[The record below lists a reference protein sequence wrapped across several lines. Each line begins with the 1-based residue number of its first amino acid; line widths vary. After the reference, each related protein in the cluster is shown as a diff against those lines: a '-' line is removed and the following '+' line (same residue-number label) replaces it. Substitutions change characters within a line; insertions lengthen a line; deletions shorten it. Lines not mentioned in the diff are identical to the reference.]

1 MTKNQAHPVFEE
13 REQENMPMSPNEQ
26 IEYFRSI
33 GRLEAQVASLIAA
46 VSELK
51 TKVDGIDTR
60 LDQLD
65 RLANRWK
72 GGFAV
77 ILTLGA
83 IAGFVLD
90 NVIRWWTSKGS

>member
-1 MTKNQAHPVFEE
+1 MNDP
-13 REQENMPMSPNEQ
+13 
-26 IEYFRSI
+26 EYFRAI
-33 GRLEAQVASLIAA
+33 GRLEAQVQALTTA

-51 TKVDGIDTR
+51 TKIDGFDTR

-65 RLANRWK
+65 QMANRWK

-83 IAGFVLD
+83 IAGFVIDQLFR
-90 NVIRWWTSKGS
+90 VFFPR

>member
-1 MTKNQAHPVFEE
+1 
-13 REQENMPMSPNEQ
+13 MSPNDQ

-33 GRLEAQVASLIAA
+33 GRLEAQVAALATA
-46 VSELK
+46 MTEMK
-51 TKVDGIDTR
+51 TKLDGIDSR

-83 IAGFVLD
+83 IAGFILD
-90 NVIRWWTSKGS
+90 NVLRWWASKGS

>member
-1 MTKNQAHPVFEE
+1 MTQ
-13 REQENMPMSPNEQ
+13 SEQ
-26 IEYFRSI
+26 IEYFRLI
-33 GRLEAQVASLIAA
+33 GRLEAQVAALAA
-46 VSELK
+46 GMTEMK
-51 TKVDGIDTR
+51 TKLDGIDAR

-83 IAGFVLD
+83 VSGFVLD
-90 NVIRWWTSKGS
+90 NVIRWLMARPS